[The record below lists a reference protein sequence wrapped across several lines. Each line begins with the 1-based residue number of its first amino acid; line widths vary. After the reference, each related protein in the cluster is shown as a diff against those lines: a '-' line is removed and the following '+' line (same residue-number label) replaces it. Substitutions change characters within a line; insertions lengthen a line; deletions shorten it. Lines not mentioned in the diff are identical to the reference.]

1 MERNEPCDC
10 RCNPTTNSNDTSC
23 CPGEPLL
30 LYRGVKT
37 VYAAPMNEE
46 KAIEKGFA
54 RENTD
59 GHILRPGYYVLYP
72 DGYGS
77 WSPEIVFENAYKPA
91 ETFRDRL
98 IIERDELN
106 EKLRNLIKFL
116 DDVEKAESPSLDG
129 RDMELMN
136 FQRKMMQ
143 AYLDV
148 LNERIG
154 RAF

>member
-10 RCNPTTNSNDTSC
+10 CCNPTTNPNDTSC
-23 CPGEPLL
+23 SPKPLL
-30 LYRGVKT
+30 LYRGVKEIK
-37 VYAAPMNEE
+37 AQPMTAEE
-46 KAIEKGFA
+46 AIEKGY
-54 RENTD
+54 NVNNHT
-59 GHILRPGYYVLYP
+59 G
-72 DGYGS
+72 DGYEVEYKDGYKS
-77 WSPEIVFENAYKPA
+77 WSPKDVFEKAYKPA

-143 AYLDV
+143 DYLDV

>member
-1 MERNEPCDC
+1 MDC
-10 RCNPTTNSNDTSC
+10 ACQTALSGTSC
-23 CPGEPLL
+23 SLL
-30 LYRGVKT
+30 FRGVKE
-37 VYAAPMNEE
+37 VKARPMTAS
-46 KAIEKGFA
+46 KAVEKGYKIGFH
-54 RENTD
+54 ETE
-59 GHILRPGYYVLYP
+59 
-72 DGYGS
+72 DGYEVVYEDGYKS
-77 WSPEIVFENAYKPA
+77 WSPKAVFEKAYKPV

-116 DDVEKAESPSLDG
+116 GGVEKAESPSSDG
-129 RDMELMN
+129 RDMELMS

-143 AYLDV
+143 GYLDI